1 MWMPQVAATY
11 AEFDAFSERLR
22 QRGFRDDGAVIC
34 RYRHPA
40 GVVLDVMPIDA
51 EVLGF
56 GNRWYAEGVVTAGT
70 LTLPSGAW
78 IRVLRPPWLVA
89 TKLEAYEGRG
99 RDDPMSSADFEDVV
113 RLVDG
118 REELRAEIAEAPEAL
133 RHYVATGLSRLAD
146 RRDFDE
152 SIEVALPPDAGS
164 QARALLVSQRWRGI
178 VAGAA

>member
-1 MWMPQVAATY
+1 MWMPQVTATY

-78 IRVLRPPWLVA
+78 IRGLRPPWLVA

-99 RDDPMSSADFEDVV
+99 HDDPMSSADLEDVV

-133 RHYVATGLSRLAD
+133 RHYVAMGLSRLAD

-152 SIEVALPPDAGS
+152 SIEAALPPDAGS
-164 QARALLVSQRWRGI
+164 QARALLVPQRWRGI
-178 VAGAA
+178 VSGAA